1 MIGRRWWVPWLWMA
15 PALTLLA
22 VFLVWP
28 VIDTIRRSFYD
39 DSSSNWVGLDNYQ
52 FIVDNPQAISA
63 NTHEALLNNVLW
75 LVVFPLVTVSLGL
88 LIAVLA
94 GRVRYEAIAKSAIFI
109 PMAISFVAAGVIWR
123 FMYELDPDQG
133 TINALLTS
141 LGGDPQPWVQSQQG
155 PQTWFTSIGPEEW
168 SWEVAGVNWL
178 SAFQINNFALMTVG
192 IWMWT
197 GFAVVILSAGLKG
210 ISTEILE
217 AARVDG
223 ANEWQIFWRIIFPIM
238 LPTIVV
244 IATTLVIQALKNFDL
259 VFVLTG
265 GRFGTD
271 IVATLFYKQAF
282 EVRDFGVGAALAV
295 LLLAFVVPVMV
306 ITVRRF
312 QAQEEAR

>member
-1 MIGRRWWVPWLWMA
+1 MIGRRWWIPWLWMA
-15 PALTLLA
+15 PALALLA

-28 VIDTIRRSFYD
+28 VIDTVRRSFFD
-39 DSSSNWVGLDNYQ
+39 GDSSNWVGLDNYQ
-52 FIVDNPQAISA
+52 FIVDNPQTISA

-75 LVVFPLVTVSLGL
+75 LIVFPVVTVSLGL

-133 TINALLTS
+133 TVNALLTA
-141 LGGDPQPWVQSQQG
+141 LGGDAQPWVQDQGG
-155 PQTWFTSIGPEEW
+155 PQTWFTGIGPDEW
-168 SWEVAGVNWL
+168 SWEVGGVNWL
-178 SAFQINNFALMTVG
+178 SPFQINNFAIITVG
-192 IWMWT
+192 VWMWT

-210 ISTEILE
+210 ISTEVLE

-223 ANEWQIFWRIIFPIM
+223 ANEWQIFWRVIFPIM
-238 LPTIVV
+238 VPTIVV
-244 IATTLVIQALKNFDL
+244 ISTTLIIQALKNFDL
-259 VFVLTG
+259 IFVLTG

-282 EVRDFGVGAALAV
+282 EVRDFGTGAALAV
-295 LLLAFVVPVMV
+295 ILLAFVVPIMV
-306 ITVRRF
+306 VTVRRF

>member
-15 PALTLLA
+15 PALVLLA

-39 DSSSNWVGLDNYQ
+39 SRSSNWVGLDNYQ
-52 FIVDNPQAISA
+52 FIVDNPQTISA

-75 LVVFPLVTVSLGL
+75 LIVFPLVTVSLGL

-94 GRVRYEAIAKSAIFI
+94 GRVRYEAVAKSAIFI

-133 TINALLTS
+133 TVNAVLTA
-141 LGGDPQPWVQSQQG
+141 LGGDAQPWLQDRGG
-155 PQTWFTSIGPEEW
+155 PQTWFTSLGPEDW
-168 SWEVAGVNWL
+168 PTP
-178 SAFQINNFALMTVG
+178 FQINNFALITVG
-192 IWMWT
+192 VWMWT

-223 ANEWQIFWRIIFPIM
+223 ANEWQIFWRIILPIM

-244 IATTLVIQALKNFDL
+244 ISTTLIIQALKNFDL

-306 ITVRRF
+306 VTVRRF

>member
-1 MIGRRWWVPWLWMA
+1 MIGRRWYVPWLWLS
-15 PALTLLA
+15 PALGLLA

-28 VIDTIRRSFYD
+28 VIDTIRRSVYD
-39 DSSSNWVGLDNYQ
+39 SDSSSYVGLDNYQ

-63 NTHEALLNNVLW
+63 DTHAALLNNTLW

-88 LIAVLA
+88 IIAVLA
-94 GRVRYEAIAKSAIFI
+94 GRVRWESVAKSAIFI
-109 PMAISFVAAGVIWR
+109 PMAISFVAAAVIWR
-123 FMYELDPDQG
+123 FMFEFDPDQG
-133 TINALLTS
+133 TVNAVVGVFGAEPTAWLQNQ
-141 LGGDPQPWVQSQQG
+141 GG
-155 PQTWFTSIGPEEW
+155 PQTWFTSAGPDEW
-168 SWEVAGVNWL
+168 WGP
-178 SAFQINNFALMTVG
+178 FQINNFALITVG
-192 IWMWT
+192 VWMWT

-210 ISTEILE
+210 ISTEVLE

-223 ANEWQIFWRIIFPIM
+223 ANEWQIFWRVILPLM
-238 LPTIVV
+238 APTIVV

-282 EVRDFGVGAALAV
+282 EVRNFGVGAALAV
-295 LLLAFVVPVMV
+295 VLLAFVVPIMV
-306 ITVRRF
+306 LTIRRF

>member
-15 PALTLLA
+15 PALILLA

-28 VIDTIRRSFYD
+28 VIDTVRRSFYD
-39 DSSSNWVGLDNYQ
+39 SDSSNWVGLDNYQ
-52 FIVDNPQAISA
+52 FIVDNPQTISA

-75 LVVFPLVTVSLGL
+75 LIVFPLVTVSLGL

-94 GRVRYEAIAKSAIFI
+94 GRVRYEAVAKSAIFI

-133 TINALLTS
+133 TINAVLTA
-141 LGGDPQPWVQSQQG
+141 LGGDATPWLQDRGG
-155 PQTWFTSIGPEEW
+155 PQTPFTRLGPEDW
-168 SWEVAGVNWL
+168 PTP
-178 SAFQINNFALMTVG
+178 FQVNNFALITVG
-192 IWMWT
+192 VWMWT

-223 ANEWQIFWRIIFPIM
+223 ANEWQIFWRIILPIM
-238 LPTIVV
+238 IPTIVV
-244 IATTLVIQALKNFDL
+244 ISTTLIIQALKNFDL
-259 VFVLTG
+259 IFVLTG

-295 LLLAFVVPVMV
+295 VLLAFVVPIMV
-306 ITVRRF
+306 VTVRRF

>member
-1 MIGRRWWVPWLWMA
+1 MVGRRWWVPWLWMA
-15 PALTLLA
+15 PALILLA

-28 VIDTIRRSFYD
+28 VIDTVRRSFFD
-39 DSSSNWVGLDNYQ
+39 ADSSTWVGLDNYQ
-52 FIVDNPQAISA
+52 FIADNPQEISA
-63 NTHEALLNNVLW
+63 NTHQALLNNVLW
-75 LVVFPLVTVSLGL
+75 LVFFPLVTVALGL

-133 TINALLTS
+133 TVNAILTA
-141 LGGDPQPWVQSQQG
+141 LGGEQQPWLQSQAG
-155 PQTWFTSIGPEEW
+155 PQTWFTGVGPEEW
-168 SWEVAGVNWL
+168 SWQIGGLNVL
-178 SAFQINNFALMTVG
+178 DPFQINNFALITVAV
-192 IWMWT
+192 WMWT

-223 ANEWQIFWRIIFPIM
+223 ANEWQIFWRVIFPIM

-244 IATTLVIQALKNFDL
+244 ITTTLIIQALKNFDL
-259 VFVLTG
+259 IFVLTG

-282 EVRDFGVGAALAV
+282 VVRDVGTGAALAV
-295 LLLAFVVPVMV
+295 LLLAFVVPIM
-306 ITVRRF
+306 ILTVRRF

>member
-1 MIGRRWWVPWLWMA
+1 MMIGRRWWVPWLWIA
-15 PALTLLA
+15 PALILVS

-39 DSSSNWVGLDNYQ
+39 ADSSGYAGLDNYE
-52 FIVDNPQAISA
+52 FIVDNPQTISA
-63 NTHEALLNNVLW
+63 NTHEALLNNFLW
-75 LVVFPLVTVSLGL
+75 LVLFPPVTVGLAL

-94 GRVRYEAIAKSAIFI
+94 GRVRYEAVAKSAIFI
-109 PMAISFVAAGVIWR
+109 PMAISFVAAAVIWQ

-133 TINALLTS
+133 TVNAVFTELGGDAVPWLQNRDGPLAPFTS
-141 LGGDPQPWVQSQQG
+141 LGPADWPTP
-155 PQTWFTSIGPEEW
+155 
-168 SWEVAGVNWL
+168 
-178 SAFQINNFALMTVG
+178 FQVNNFAIISVG
-192 IWMWT
+192 VWMWT
-197 GFAVVILSAGLKG
+197 GFAVVVLSAGLKG
-210 ISTEILE
+210 ISTEVLE

-244 IATTLVIQALKNFDL
+244 IATTLVINALKNFDL
-259 VFVLTG
+259 IFVLTG

-306 ITVRRF
+306 LTIRRF
-312 QAQEEAR
+312 QAQEQAR